1 MNANEINTLIE
12 NFNSTDLT
20 RLKIKQDDFSIEL
33 ERVTTVVQAAQP
45 VVQTATQTIQS
56 PVADKE
62 EKSNAEVK
70 IGEGEAS
77 IKSPMVGTFYA
88 APAPDA
94 QPFVKVGD
102 TVRRG
107 QKVAIVE
114 AMKIMNEIEAE
125 YDCEIVKVLVKDGQ
139 VVDFDMPLFA
149 VKKL

>member
-33 ERVTTVVQAAQP
+33 ERVTTVVQAAQS
-45 VVQTATQTIQS
+45 VVQAIPTPLNTENK
-56 PVADKE
+56 DE
-62 EKSNAEVK
+62 EKQIK
-70 IGEGEAS
+70 ISIDELT
-77 IKSPMVGTFYA
+77 IKSPMVGTFYDS
-88 APAPDA
+88 PAPDA

-102 TVRRG
+102 TIRRG

-114 AMKIMNEIEAE
+114 AMKIMNEIEVE
-125 YDCEIVKVLVKDGQ
+125 YDCEIVKILVKDGQ

>member
-33 ERVTTVVQAAQP
+33 ERVTTAVQVSPAT
-45 VVQTATQTIQS
+45 VQTTDTVVSTPAPTQ
-56 PVADKE
+56 DKE
-62 EKSNAEVK
+62 KKTALSDTYDFTIN
-70 IGEGEAS
+70 
-77 IKSPMVGTFYA
+77 SPMVGTFYA

-102 TVRRG
+102 SIRRG

-125 YDCEIVKVLVKDGQ
+125 YDCEIVKILVKDGQ

>member
-33 ERVTTVVQAAQP
+33 ERIST
-45 VVQTATQTIQS
+45 VVQTA
-56 PVADKE
+56 PVALQTADTAPLASEPAKE
-62 EKSNAEVK
+62 KQQTSAETHDLT
-70 IGEGEAS
+70 IN
-77 IKSPMVGTFYA
+77 SPMVGTFYA

-94 QPFVKVGD
+94 QPFVKLGD

-114 AMKIMNEIEAE
+114 AMKIMNEIEVE
-125 YDCEIVKVLVKDGQ
+125 YDCEIVKILVKDGQ

>member
-45 VVQTATQTIQS
+45 VVQAMPTPSSTEN
-56 PVADKE
+56 KE
-62 EKSNAEVK
+62 EEKQVK
-70 IGEGEAS
+70 ISIDELT
-77 IKSPMVGTFYA
+77 IKSPMVGTFYDS
-88 APAPDA
+88 PAPDA

-102 TVRRG
+102 TIRRG

-114 AMKIMNEIEAE
+114 AMKIMNEIEVE
-125 YDCEIVKVLVKDGQ
+125 YDCEIVKILVKDGQ